1 VLLVRGAAV
10 SADAVRAYVAEL
22 RDGRGFTQEE
32 FARAIG
38 MPKRTY
44 QAWETGETEELKT
57 SFLLRAIRVLHG
69 SFQFLGLLE
78 NASAEEG
85 ERLARSW
92 LALTSEQQQ
101 LADEFAVNMAALAS
115 LPDQERVMRL
125 LTDLRRE
132 AQYDVEVLNVME
144 DLLRGRRQRRNA

>member
-1 VLLVRGAAV
+1 MTACEVSVQGDGVRGYI
-10 SADAVRAYVAEL
+10 RTL
-22 RDGRGFTQEE
+22 RDGRGYTQEQL
-32 FARAIG
+32 ALAIG
-38 MPKRTY
+38 LKERAY
-44 QAWETGETEELKT
+44 SLWETGKTEEIKATL
-57 SFLLRAIRVLHG
+57 LLRALRILRG

-92 LALTSEQQQ
+92 LALKPEQQQ

-144 DLLRGRRQRRNA
+144 DLLRGRRQRRNV